1 MKPTVIAVG
10 NLTKDVVFE
19 RTKTNGVP
27 CAKFTVACNSGR
39 KDDRATFLW
48 CVAYN
53 QAAESIAKFFRKGQ
67 AIQIVGD
74 LSQYEDEKKQ
84 AHTYCDVRQW
94 GFVGAKSTREPP
106 PPTDENRRTPE
117 QMRGEDTAED
127 TAESGGGYTDGDE
140 PF

>member
-19 RTKTNGVP
+19 KTKTNGVP
-27 CAKFTVACNSGR
+27 VAKFTVACNSGM

-53 QAAESIAKFFRKGQ
+53 KAAENIARFFRKGQ
-67 AIQIVGD
+67 AIQVVGE
-74 LSQYEDEKKQ
+74 LSQYEDEKRQ
-84 AHTYCDVRQW
+84 SHTFCDVRQW
-94 GFVGAKSTREPP
+94 GFVGGKSSHEPP
-106 PPTDENRRTPE
+106 PPTDEGRRTPE
-117 QMRGEDTAED
+117 QARAE
-127 TAESGGGYTDGDE
+127 ESPDAGGDYGADADE